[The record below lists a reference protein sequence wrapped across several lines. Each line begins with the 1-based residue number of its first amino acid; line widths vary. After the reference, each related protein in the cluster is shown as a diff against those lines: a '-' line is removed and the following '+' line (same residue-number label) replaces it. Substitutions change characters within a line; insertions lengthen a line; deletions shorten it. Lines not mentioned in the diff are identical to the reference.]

1 MRVLFLNDTS
11 LMSGAERCLLDLL
24 AELDGEIDPV
34 VACPLGPLS
43 DAVAALGVP
52 VTPMPAVTAGVRL
65 HPLHTARALAGL
77 ARAAAVARRIA
88 ARERI
93 DLIHANTLRAG
104 LIGSALRRLG
114 GPPFV
119 AFIHDALADER
130 AARLTRRAIRSQA
143 SLLLAN
149 SAYSAA
155 CFGLAADDPRCRVVY
170 NPIDLAAFDPARQD
184 RAARRAGLGL
194 EPADLVLAVVGQIT
208 PWKGQ
213 LEAVQALVLLR
224 HEHPRARLLIVGEA
238 KFVARSTRY
247 DNRTYLAEVRRLVAD
262 RGLTDDVRWLGE
274 RSDVPAVLAAVDVVL
289 APSWAEPFGRVV
301 VEAMAMGCL
310 VAATAVGGPAEVI
323 DDGVDGLLIAPRDP
337 ARWAQRISAT
347 LADDLSL
354 QRIRRAAPR
363 AAVRFDRARC
373 ARSVLAAYGDVLD

>member
-24 AELDGEIDPV
+24 AELDGEVDPL
-34 VACPLGPLS
+34 VACPPGPLF
-43 DAVAALGVP
+43 DAVAALEVP
-52 VTPMPAVTAGVRL
+52 VTPTPAVTASLRL
-65 HPLHTARALAGL
+65 HPLHSVRALAGL
-77 ARAAAVARRIA
+77 ARAAAVVRRIA
-88 ARERI
+88 ARERV

-104 LIGSALRRLG
+104 LIAAAARRLG

-119 AFIHDALADER
+119 AFIHDALDDER
-130 AARLTRRAIRSQA
+130 VARMTSRAIRSQA

-155 CFGLAADDPRCRVVY
+155 CFGLAADDPRCRVVF

-247 DNRTYLAEVRRLVAD
+247 DNRAYLAEVRRLVAD
-262 RGLTDDVRWLGE
+262 CGLTDDVCWLGE

-289 APSWAEPFGRVV
+289 VPSWAEPFGRVV

-347 LADDLSL
+347 LADDVSL
-354 QRIRRAAPR
+354 HRIRRAAPR
-363 AAVRFDRARC
+363 GAARFDRARC
-373 ARSVLAAYGDVLD
+373 ARAVLAAYGDVLD